1 MQQSKPIL
9 LTHTKSG
16 CIVTTD
22 GQNLT
27 TGEQT
32 DKPIRG
38 KGEYTI
44 PAALNAMCETN
55 ENLKELV
62 LILGLAIER

>member
-38 KGEYTI
+38 TGEYSI
-44 PAALNAMCETN
+44 HKGLNAMADRN
-55 ENLKELV
+55 ENLVK
-62 LILGLAIER
+62 LIVQLGLTIEH